1 MNTTIRNLMIAAPL
15 AAAALTMV
23 PAAAMASEPGPV
35 IIVQPHTD
43 PQPDLDIVA
52 APEPVG
58 PKGPQDKAP
67 LPKPEAPD
75 DKVGPAPKPTQ
86 PDGPDVITN
95 PQPCPTHGVDCTP
108 DNDEPTDGDEPNG
121 GESKN
126 PVDDVVDTL
135 QLPNRVDAGLAAE
148 QQDEGLDIAWLF
160 AGGLAVTASG
170 VAFAV
175 RKRTGA
181 KA

>member
-15 AAAALTMV
+15 ATAALTMV

-35 IIVQPHTD
+35 VIVQPHTD

-52 APEPVG
+52 APESVK

-67 LPKPEAPD
+67 LPMPEAPD

-95 PQPCPTHGVDCTP
+95 PQPCPTHGVDCPP
-108 DNDEPTDGDEPNG
+108 DKDEPTDGDEPNG
-121 GESKN
+121 GESKSS
-126 PVDDVVDTL
+126 VDDVVDTL
-135 QLPNRVDAGLAAE
+135 QLPNRVDAGLAAA

>member
-15 AAAALTMV
+15 ATAALTMV

-52 APEPVG
+52 APESEPAK

-67 LPKPEAPD
+67 LPNPEAPD

-86 PDGPDVITN
+86 PDGPDDITN

-108 DNDEPTDGDEPNG
+108 DQDEPNGDDG

-126 PVDDVVDTL
+126 DVEDAADTVE
-135 QLPNRVDAGLAAE
+135 LPNRVDAGLASEE
-148 QQDEGLDIAWLF
+148 QPQDGLDVAWLF

-170 VAFAV
+170 VAFVV
-175 RKRTGA
+175 RKRSAGNA
-181 KA
+181 